1 MGEEVTR
8 ESLATLRADLDD
20 LEAGSTRA
28 PRAAEDLPHRREYLL
43 LANDFLRRYVDLH
56 RELVD
61 RVERG
66 FD

>member
-1 MGEEVTR
+1 VGDEVTR

-20 LEAGSTRA
+20 LDVRLDQSA
-28 PRAAEDLPHRREYLL
+28 RAAEDLPHRREYLL
-43 LANDFLRRYVDLH
+43 LANDFLRRYVELH

-66 FD
+66 LD